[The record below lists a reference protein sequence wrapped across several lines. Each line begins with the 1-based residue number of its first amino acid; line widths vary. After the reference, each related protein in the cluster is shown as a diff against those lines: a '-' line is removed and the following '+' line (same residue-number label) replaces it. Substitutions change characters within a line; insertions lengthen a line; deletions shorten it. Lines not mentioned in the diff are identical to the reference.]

1 MESAFARRSLAG
13 ALCAQGQEV
22 QDHAGG
28 RVMNH
33 DQTFRV
39 VLIVGWLILL
49 PIVAYH
55 RISSQATREKLDRR
69 QEGLFVLSTLRPV
82 GIAHILGLLAY
93 MVNPLRMAWSTLTL
107 PDWSRWMGVGVGVV
121 AGCLLIWTLLSLGK
135 NLTDTVVTRKE
146 HTLVMTGPYRWVRH
160 PFYDS
165 IALCVLGNSLTAANG
180 FLFTTGGLLL
190 VLFIVRTKKEEE
202 QLLARFGDAYRAYM
216 NRTGRFLP
224 RTRAS

>member
-1 MESAFARRSLAG
+1 
-13 ALCAQGQEV
+13 
-22 QDHAGG
+22 
-28 RVMNH
+28 MNQ

-55 RISSQATREKLDRR
+55 RIRSQATREKLDRR
-69 QEGLFVLSTLRPV
+69 QEGLFVLFTLRPV
-82 GIAHILGLLAY
+82 GIAHMLGLLAY
-93 MVNPLRMAWSTLTL
+93 VVNPLRMAWSTLTL

-146 HTLVMTGPYRWVRH
+146 HTLVTTGPYRWVRH

-165 IALCVLGNSLTAANG
+165 VALCVLANSLTAANW
-180 FLFTTGGLLL
+180 FLFATGGLLL
-190 VLFIVRTKKEEE
+190 VLIIVRTKKEEE
-202 QLLARFGDAYRAYM
+202 QLLARFGDAYRSYM
-216 NRTGRFLP
+216 DRTGRFLP
-224 RTRAS
+224 ITRA